1 MTKYLVSY
9 YTTSSGV
16 ERFTIRRI
24 GRKPHPVEID
34 APASDYSAIYAEYI
48 KTHAN
53 GVRFIREQKGELT
66 CH

>member
-24 GRKPHPVEID
+24 GRKLHPVEID
-34 APASDYSAIYAEYI
+34 APSGDYHAIYAEYI
-48 KTHAN
+48 KTHPN
-53 GVRFIREQKGELT
+53 GVRFIRER
-66 CH
+66 